1 MTEPEDELSLLSNIK
16 SMVDKKKKNVL
27 GFSEDAVAIKYGDTN
42 LVMNIDGW
50 VASTDRP
57 MGMDMSSAA
66 YRATINSFSD
76 LIAKGVKPM
85 GMIASSS
92 IRDSRDFNHIVN
104 GLSKACDD
112 YDVAYLGGDLNTS
125 TDTVIDVVCFGF
137 AKNLIRRDG
146 ATPGEIVYWLG
157 IPMGTTAAA
166 IGILTKEWI
175 GERDEALKIMSNP
188 KLSMEFLNVAA
199 SSAIDCSDGLARS
212 LHLLSLSS
220 KVGFQL
226 DPIDTSS
233 SWVNKV
239 ANDNN
244 ITVEDMALFGGEEL
258 SVIFTMPLDEEP
270 PTGSIKLGK
279 STKETKIMI
288 DGRTIP
294 NTGWTHFIK

>member
-1 MTEPEDELSLLSNIK
+1 MTDPEDELSLLSNIK
-16 SMVDKKKKNVL
+16 SMVDKKNKNVL
-27 GFSEDAVAIKYGDTN
+27 GFNEDAVAIKYGDSN

-76 LIAKGVKPM
+76 LIAKGVKPI

-92 IRDSRDFNHIVN
+92 IKESADFKEIVD
-104 GLSKACDD
+104 GLSRACDD

-146 ATPGEIVYWLG
+146 ASPGEILYWLG

-166 IGILTKEWI
+166 IGILTKDWI
-175 GERDEALKIMSNP
+175 GDNKEALNIMSNP
-188 KLSMEFLNVAA
+188 RLSMDFLKVSAT
-199 SSAIDCSDGLARS
+199 SAIDCSDGLARS
-212 LHLLSLSS
+212 LHLLSESS

-226 DPIDTSS
+226 DNIDASS
-233 SWVNKV
+233 QWVGKV
-239 ANDNN
+239 AKDNS
-244 ITVEDMALFGGEEL
+244 ISIEELALFGGEEL
-258 SVIFTMPLDEEP
+258 SVIFTMPRDERP
-270 PTGSIKLGK
+270 PTGSIKLGI
-279 STKETKIMI
+279 STTTLAIKI
-288 DGRTIP
+288 DNRGIP
-294 NTGWTHFIK
+294 NKGWTHFNK

>member
-1 MTEPEDELSLLSNIK
+1 
-16 SMVDKKKKNVL
+16 MVDKNKENVL

-57 MGMDMSSAA
+57 IGMDMSSAA

-92 IRDSRDFNHIVN
+92 IRDSKDFNQIVD
-104 GLSKACDD
+104 GLSRACDD

-137 AKNLIRRDG
+137 AKHLIRRDG
-146 ATPGEIVYWLG
+146 AAPGETLYWLG
-157 IPMGTTAAA
+157 IPLGTTTAA
-166 IGILTKEWI
+166 IGILTKDWI
-175 GERDEALKIMSNP
+175 GDKDEALKIMSNP
-188 KLSMEFLNVAA
+188 KLSMNFLKVHA

-212 LHLLSLSS
+212 LHLLSESS
-220 KVGFQL
+220 EVGFQL
-226 DPIDTSS
+226 DTIDSSS

-239 ANDNN
+239 AKDNN
-244 ITVEDMALFGGEEL
+244 ITVEELAMYGGEEL
-258 SVIFTMPLDEEP
+258 SVIFTMPIDKSP
-270 PTGSIKLGK
+270 PTGSIRLGV
-279 STKETKIMI
+279 STKEPIIRI
-288 DGRTIP
+288 DDRTIP
-294 NTGWTHFIK
+294 NKGWTHFNK